1 MGEGLIR
8 LTGGFDALE
17 RYVIGNMLG
26 DLLPD
31 GALLMTTGVDRD
43 VLVLADA
50 MADRGAETA
59 VQCLKKEFKRF
70 EQAPMLSA
78 ASRVGTLEEL
88 PLLFRQVQE
97 LLGLNM
103 DAGAEGLLRPG
114 RTAFLPETVG
124 EVFDFDALRQ
134 AAGYEALVQELA
146 LSFLKMEAKG
156 FGLRQQQ
163 QLCALAWKLLFA
175 DKPAPS
181 ATLADLSSYSSDGTL
196 DTSTIDGALLGS
208 GTIDGKLVGIP
219 LASTLLAFIYN
230 PSVLEEAGVEPPR
243 NGWTWDDFKSICLTV
258 KETTGKYGF
267 GGSTFIDTNL
277 LNYWVRQYGV
287 PLFAADNKS
296 LGFDDQ
302 QILTDY
308 FQLWKDLIDAGAA
321 PNPDEYEQIATLG
334 NEASPVITGDAAF
347 HQSWD
352 NFANIG
358 ANAGNDTLELL
369 VPPVKEAGQAAL
381 WYKPGMFF
389 SVAETSEVKEECAKF
404 IDWFVNSDEAND
416 IIMGERGT
424 PASSSARDYL
434 VGSGKLSGKQ
444 AEMFQLCHRGRRLLR
459 PNPRPRSHRHL

>member
-1 MGEGLIR
+1 MKKISRRTFLNVMGAAGALAACGGSSSGSSAAGASSAAAGGSSAAAGGDVTIR
-8 LTGGFDALE
+8 ITWWGGQSRHEYTQQLLDKYTELNPSVHFQATPSGWDGYFEKLATDTATGG
-17 RYVIGNMLG
+17 
-26 DLLPD
+26 
-31 GALLMTTGVDRD
+31 
-43 VLVLADA
+43 
-50 MADRGAETA
+50 MADI
-59 VQCLKKEFKRF
+59 VQ
-70 EQAPMLSA
+70 
-78 ASRVGTLEEL
+78 
-88 PLLFRQVQE
+88 
-97 LLGLNM
+97 M
-103 DAGAEGLLRPG
+103 DYMYIS
-114 RTAFLPETVG
+114 T
-124 EVFDFDALRQ
+124 
-134 AAGYEALVQELA
+134 Y
-146 LSFLKMEAKG
+146 AKNG
-156 FGLRQQQ
+156 
-163 QLCALAWKLLFA
+163 
-175 DKPAPS
+175 S
-181 ATLADLSSYSSDGTL
+181 LADLSSYSSDGTL
-196 DTSTIDGALLGS
+196 DTSTIDEALLGS

-230 PSVLEEAGVEPPR
+230 PSVLEEAGVEPPQ

-267 GGSTFIDTNL
+267 GGSAFIDTNL

-296 LGFDDQ
+296 LVFDDQ

-389 SVAETSEVKEECAKF
+389 SVAETS
-404 IDWFVNSDEAND
+404 
-416 IIMGERGT
+416 
-424 PASSSARDYL
+424 
-434 VGSGKLSGKQ
+434 
-444 AEMFQLCHRGRRLLR
+444 
-459 PNPRPRSHRHL
+459 

>member
-1 MGEGLIR
+1 M
-8 LTGGFDALE
+8 
-17 RYVIGNMLG
+17 
-26 DLLPD
+26 
-31 GALLMTTGVDRD
+31 
-43 VLVLADA
+43 
-50 MADRGAETA
+50 
-59 VQCLKKEFKRF
+59 
-70 EQAPMLSA
+70 
-78 ASRVGTLEEL
+78 SR
-88 PLLFRQVQE
+88 
-97 LLGLNM
+97 
-103 DAGAEGLLRPG
+103 LLRY
-114 RTAFLPETVG
+114 T
-124 EVFDFDALRQ
+124 
-134 AAGYEALVQELA
+134 
-146 LSFLKMEAKG
+146 
-156 FGLRQQQ
+156 
-163 QLCALAWKLLFA
+163 
-175 DKPAPS
+175 
-181 ATLADLSSYSSDGTL
+181 
-196 DTSTIDGALLGS
+196 
-208 GTIDGKLVGIP
+208 

-230 PSVLEEAGVEPPR
+230 PSVLEEAGVEPPQ

-267 GGSTFIDTNL
+267 GGSAFIDTNL

-287 PLFAADNKS
+287 PLFAVDNKS

-444 AEMFQLCHRGRRLLR
+444 AEMFNFATEAADYCGETPAPDPTGISEINTYFKDIAYSVFYGQATPAEAAAQFYEQANSVLAA
-459 PNPRPRSHRHL
+459 NN